1 MESIVRFV
9 TEHVELSIGLGVA
22 LSLTLI
28 ISLTVIFKVYVTSN
42 KNNITAGR
50 DANVIKGIGN
60 KIEKGSR

>member
-9 TEHVELSIGLGVA
+9 TEHVELSIGLGIA
-22 LSLTLI
+22 LCLTLI

-50 DANVIKGIGN
+50 DANVIKGVGN
-60 KIEKGSR
+60 KIEKGAR

>member
-1 MESIVRFV
+1 MDSIIKFA
-9 TEHVELSIGLGVA
+9 TDHVELCV
-22 LSLTLI
+22 SLVI
-28 ISLTVIFKVYVTSN
+28 AFVICLTIVFKVCVTSN